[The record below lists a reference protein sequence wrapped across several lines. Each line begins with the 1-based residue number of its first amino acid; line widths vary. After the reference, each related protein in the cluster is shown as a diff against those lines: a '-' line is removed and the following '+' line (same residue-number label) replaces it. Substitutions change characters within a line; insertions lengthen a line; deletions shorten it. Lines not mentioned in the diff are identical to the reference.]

1 MSLLN
6 KADIPYCI
14 IGVEIKIRI
23 GRRNGSLRSWIMVKK
38 AITHLKLDQANPGKL
53 QRLDELAAEQ
63 QRIVQMYI
71 DWMILHEI
79 RQPDKYAP
87 LPKREIS
94 TELSDRW
101 QRCA

>member
-1 MSLLN
+1 M
-6 KADIPYCI
+6 
-14 IGVEIKIRI
+14 
-23 GRRNGSLRSWIMVKK
+23 KK
-38 AITHLKLDQANPGKL
+38 AITHLKLDQANPAKL
-53 QRLDELAAEQ
+53 QKLDELAVEY
-63 QRIVQMYI
+63 QRIMQTYV
-71 DWMILHEI
+71 DWMISHEI